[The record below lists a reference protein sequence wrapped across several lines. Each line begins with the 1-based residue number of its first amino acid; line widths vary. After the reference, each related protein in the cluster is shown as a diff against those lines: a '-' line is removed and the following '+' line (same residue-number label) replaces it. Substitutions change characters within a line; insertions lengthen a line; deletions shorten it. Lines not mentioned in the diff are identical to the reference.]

1 MSRKRGTKTVVV
13 AGSQL
18 LAFVVPLST
27 QSVSFALSPATFT
40 RTNSLQ
46 GSFEFYRF
54 TRLKCELLP
63 TWISG
68 SASELGMSSNCGVLG
83 YLPEELTA
91 TSTTIS
97 ASTVSQLDPCIAH
110 TVGFYTSGSTDMM
123 PGSTVH
129 KVMNVPR
136 RRLLSTPV
144 KMYVCA
150 ASTEDTL
157 VQQGTLVYAMDS
169 ANGTTE
175 AVQAFVLCHYT
186 CEFMVP
192 TDSSLTLTKPLRED
206 DDSKE
211 ATDQSMVVVEV
222 LRPPLKPPAA
232 RRA

>member
-1 MSRKRGTKTVVV
+1 VV

-18 LAFVVPLST
+18 LQFNIAIST
-27 QSVSFALSPATFT
+27 QSVAVNLSPATFT

-63 TWISG
+63 AWLGGSLASAG
-68 SASELGMSSNCGVLG
+68 SATNAAVLG

-91 TSTTIS
+91 TSTS
-97 ASTVSQLDPCIAH
+97 LSSSTASQLDPHVSH
-110 TVGFYTSGSTDMM
+110 TVGFYTSGSNQTI
-123 PGSTVH
+123 PGSTVS
-129 KVMNVPR
+129 KVMNIPR

-157 VQQGTLVYAMDS
+157 VQQGTLVYALDTVNV
-169 ANGTTE
+169 ATDALQT
-175 AVQAFVLCHYT
+175 FVDVHYV
-186 CEFMVP
+186 CEFFAP
-192 TDSSLTLTKPLRED
+192 TDSSLTLYKPIRD
-206 DDSKE
+206 ADDSKE
-211 ATDQSMVVVEV
+211 ETDHSLVVVEDW
-222 LRPPLKPPAA
+222 RPPLKPPAA